1 MPIRSRI
8 APTPSGY
15 LHIGNAYN
23 FLLTEQLCHHL
34 GGSLR
39 LRIDDLDT
47 ARVRQAYLDDIF
59 ESLHFLGITWDKGP
73 RNTSEHFAEYTQ
85 SLRGD
90 AYNALLA
97 QLVDTGRVFACT
109 CSRAQ
114 ITASSTD
121 AQYPGTC
128 RDLKLPLDTPNAT
141 WRFRTE
147 PEDTVHWVD
156 GFLGPLTLPL
166 FHRNR
171 DFVVRKR
178 DGIAAYQLASLADDS
193 AYGINLIVRGE
204 DLLAS
209 TATQL
214 FLARTL
220 AQNSFLLA
228 DFYHH
233 PLIKENGEKLSKS
246 AGSTSLKAM
255 HHAGCSGAAIR
266 NDYAQW
272 AASFLHTEQ

>member
-23 FLLTEQLCHHL
+23 FLLTEQLCRHL

-59 ESLHFLGITWDKGP
+59 ESLHFLGITWDSGP
-73 RNTSEHFAEYTQ
+73 RNTYEHFAEYTQ
-85 SLRGD
+85 SLRTN

-97 QLVDTGRVFACT
+97 QLVATGRVFACT

-114 ITASSTD
+114 IAASSTD

-128 RDLKLPLDTPNAT
+128 RALKLPLDTPNTT

-147 PEDTVHWVD
+147 PEETVQWID
-156 GFLGPLTLPL
+156 GVLGPQSIRL
-166 FHRNR
+166 FQNNR
-171 DFVVRKR
+171 DFVIRKR
-178 DGIAAYQLASLADDS
+178 DGAAAYQVASLVDDL

-209 TATQL
+209 TAAQL

-220 AQNSFLLA
+220 AQTSFLQA

-246 AGSTSLKAM
+246 ADSLSLTAM
-255 HHAGCSGAAIR
+255 RTNGISAFQIR
-266 NDYAQW
+266 SDYGVWVDSLFQV
-272 AASFLHTEQ
+272 